1 MITIVIL
8 PYNNTHTHIYIA
20 HLSEYFPLKHF
31 HVYMVLLYSSVVVV
45 VEVVDVIVFVLLFGL
60 RGCCICFV

>member
-1 MITIVIL
+1 M
-8 PYNNTHTHIYIA
+8 
-20 HLSEYFPLKHF
+20 SEYFPLKHF

-60 RGCCICFV
+60 RGLLYLFCVIEDDLMGEATL